1 VDSSYEVDLNALL
14 TAVRERD
21 HLVFRFATIPL
32 RLFLDFRTTAE
43 DGPFVAVLPAVDSV
57 KERMATIRA
66 VRPRLP
72 RPKRINVVAWPLRV
86 GALER
91 LAIIEAVRLRLAD
104 MDAFPALTALDDAI
118 RELEAAE
125 RAEVRRAITGE
136 GYKTLWP
143 ATPAT

>member
-1 VDSSYEVDLNALL
+1 MDSSYEVDLGALL

-32 RLFLDFRTTAE
+32 RLFLDFRTTEE
-43 DGPFVAVLPAVDSV
+43 DGPFVAVLPAVNSV

-91 LAIIEAVRLRLAD
+91 LAIIEAIRLRLGD
-104 MDAFPALTALDDAI
+104 MDAFSALTSLDAAM
-118 RELEAAE
+118 RELEGAE

>member
-1 VDSSYEVDLNALL
+1 MDSSYEVDLGALL

-43 DGPFVAVLPAVDSV
+43 EGPGVAVLPAVNSV
-57 KERMATIRA
+57 KERIATMRA
-66 VRPRLP
+66 VRPKLP
-72 RPKRINVVAWPLRV
+72 RPTRVNVVAWPLRV
-86 GALER
+86 AALER
-91 LAIIEAVRLRLAD
+91 LGIIEAARVRLAD
-104 MDAFPALTALDDAI
+104 MDAFPALAALDEGL

-143 ATPAT
+143 ATPVS

>member
-1 VDSSYEVDLNALL
+1 MDSSYDVDLGALL

-43 DGPFVAVLPAVDSV
+43 DGPFVAVLPAVNSV

-66 VRPRLP
+66 ARPRLP
-72 RPKRINVVAWPLRV
+72 RPKRINMVAWPLRV

-91 LAIIEAVRLRLAD
+91 LEIIEAVRLRLGD
-104 MDAFPALTALDDAI
+104 MDAFGALTALDEAL
-118 RELEAAE
+118 RELDVAE
-125 RAEVRRAITGE
+125 REEVRRAITGE

-143 ATPAT
+143 ATPTT